1 MSEQEDKSSFSYTKV
16 IDLTRRAQR
25 EQHSEQ
31 QIQDIHEGSA
41 EDLCVRLDE
50 LSEIMRA
57 ALGAAGWDSLMPVQE
72 QVIPHILEGA
82 DLIVQSR
89 TGSGK
94 TGAFLLPLFERL
106 DSSRRVTQALVMAP
120 TRELAKQINE
130 VFEHMK
136 RATPET
142 RALDSVLVY
151 GGVDYRPQVRGLQDG
166 AQVVIGTPGRILD
179 HLSRGNA
186 DFRNL
191 DYVIFDEADEMLSM
205 GFYPDMQALRR
216 YLPAERCTLMFSA
229 TIPPRVRSLSR
240 DFLTEPRFISLSAGK
255 ESIETMEYRY
265 YVTDPMEKDR
275 VLVRL
280 FEIEN
285 PESAIVF
292 VNRKKDVEYLTT
304 FLRNYGYSADAIS
317 GDLSQKAREAALAR
331 THSGETRFLVATDVA
346 ARGIDI
352 SDLSHVFMYD
362 VPQDPEYLIH
372 RSGRTARAGKIGV
385 AVVLA
390 TVEDETDLIRS
401 AMRYGVPVAKCPV
414 PSPEEVSARVAERL
428 TVVLEKRFRK
438 RTDAAR
444 EHARQFVPLVEE
456 LAREEPEILAMLV
469 SDIAGNREQ
478 APQAKAPQPE
488 RLAAALEKR
497 FRNGTNMERER
508 AGQFVPLVRELARE
522 EPEILAMLARDI
534 GGSSV
539 QAPPQATQEKR
550 QGADKKRGRAPRRD
564 RKR

>member
-1 MSEQEDKSSFSYTKV
+1 MSDREDKSSFSYAKV

-25 EQHSEQ
+25 EQQNEQ
-31 QIQDIHEGSA
+31 QIQDIREGEG
-41 EDLCVRLDE
+41 EDLSGVSLDDLPE
-50 LSEIMRA
+50 TLRA
-57 ALGAAGWDSLMPVQE
+57 ALAAAGWDSLMPVQE
-72 QVIPHILEGA
+72 QAIPCILGGE

-106 DSSRRVTQALVMAP
+106 DSSRRVAQALIMAP
-120 TRELAKQINE
+120 TRELARQINE
-130 VFEHMK
+130 VFESMK
-136 RATPET
+136 QATPET

-151 GGVDYRPQVRGLQDG
+151 GGVDYRPQVQGLQGG
-166 AQVVIGTPGRILD
+166 AQIVIGTPGRILD
-179 HLSRGNA
+179 HLNRGNA
-186 DFRNL
+186 DFQHL
-191 DYVIFDEADEMLSM
+191 AYLVFDEADEMLSM

-216 YLPAERCTLMFSA
+216 YLPDERCTLMFSA
-229 TIPPRVRSLSR
+229 TIPPGIRSISR

-275 VLVRL
+275 VLARL

-304 FLRNYGYSADAIS
+304 FLRNYGYSADSIS

-331 THSGETRFLVATDVA
+331 THAGETRFLVATDVA

-372 RSGRTARAGKIGV
+372 RSGRTARAGKMGV

-401 AMRYGVPVAKCPV
+401 AMRYGVPVEKRSLPT
-414 PSPEEVSARVAERL
+414 PEDVSARV
-428 TVVLEKRFRK
+428 
-438 RTDAAR
+438 
-444 EHARQFVPLVEE
+444 
-456 LAREEPEILAMLV
+456 
-469 SDIAGNREQ
+469 S
-478 APQAKAPQPE
+478 E
-488 RLAAALEKR
+488 RLAAALESR
-497 FRNGTNMERER
+497 LRERTNMERER
-508 AGQFVPLVRELARE
+508 IRQFVPLVRKLARE
-522 EPEILAMLARDI
+522 QPEILAMLANDI
-534 GGSSV
+534 LGD
-539 QAPPQATQEKR
+539 QEE
-550 QGADKKRGRAPRRD
+550 GPRRKAKPGAAQNPVEKPPRSARRRD
-564 RKR
+564 GKR

>member
-1 MSEQEDKSSFSYTKV
+1 MTPRQAGAYCSGPPHKLSDIMNANDETPSSSYTKV

-25 EQHSEQ
+25 EQHSER
-31 QIQDIHEGSA
+31 QIQEIQEGVV
-41 EDLCVRLDE
+41 ERLPDASLE
-50 LSEIMRA
+50 NLPVKVQA
-57 ALGAAGWDSLMPVQE
+57 ALSAAGWDSLMPVQE
-72 QVIPHILEGA
+72 QVIPYILESA

-94 TGAFLLPLFERL
+94 TGAFLLPLFELL
-106 DSSRRVTQALVMAP
+106 DPSRRVTQALVMTP
-120 TRELAKQINE
+120 TRELAKQINH

-136 RATPET
+136 QATRET
-142 RALDSVLVY
+142 GALESVLVY
-151 GGVDYRPQVRGLQDG
+151 GGVEYGPQIKGLTEG
-166 AQVVIGTPGRILD
+166 AQVAIGTPGRILD

-186 DFRNL
+186 DLRQL
-191 DYVIFDEADEMLSM
+191 EYVIFDEADEMLSM
-205 GFYPDMQALRR
+205 GFYPDMQELRR

-255 ESIETMEYRY
+255 ESVETMEYRY

-280 FEIEN
+280 FEMEN

-292 VNRKKDVEYLTT
+292 VNRKRDVEYLTT

-372 RSGRTARAGKIGV
+372 RSGRTARAGKMGV

-401 AMRYGVPVAKCPV
+401 AMRYGVPVEKRPL
-414 PSPEEVSARVAERL
+414 PTPEDVSVRVAERL
-428 TVVLEKRFRK
+428 TVVLENRLRE
-438 RTDAAR
+438 RTNMER
-444 EHARQFVPLVEE
+444 ERARQFVPLVQE
-456 LAREEPEILAMLV
+456 LAREEPELLAMFV
-469 SDIAGNREQ
+469 SDIHMNRGQTVRREAKEDEQ
-478 APQAKAPQPE
+478 STG
-488 RLAAALEKR
+488 EKP
-497 FRNGTNMERER
+497 RNHTRHRG
-508 AGQFVPLVRELARE
+508 
-522 EPEILAMLARDI
+522 
-534 GGSSV
+534 
-539 QAPPQATQEKR
+539 
-550 QGADKKRGRAPRRD
+550 KKR
-564 RKR
+564 

>member
-1 MSEQEDKSSFSYTKV
+1 MFAERLPDASLDNLPVKV
-16 IDLTRRAQR
+16 
-25 EQHSEQ
+25 
-31 QIQDIHEGSA
+31 
-41 EDLCVRLDE
+41 
-50 LSEIMRA
+50 RA
-57 ALGAAGWDSLMPVQE
+57 ALGAAGWDTLMPVQE
-72 QVIPHILEGA
+72 QVIPYILEGA

-94 TGAFLLPLFERL
+94 TGAFLLPLFELL
-106 DSSRRVTQALVMAP
+106 DPSRRVAQALVMTP

-136 RATPET
+136 QANRET
-142 RALDSVLVY
+142 SALESVLVY
-151 GGVDYRPQVRGLQDG
+151 GGVEYGSQIRGLQAG

-186 DFRNL
+186 DLQQL

-285 PESAIVF
+285 PESAIIF
-292 VNRKKDVEYLTT
+292 VNRKRDVEYLTT

-317 GDLSQKAREAALAR
+317 GDLSQQAREAALAR
-331 THSGETRFLVATDVA
+331 THAGETRFLVATDVA

-401 AMRYGVPVAKCPV
+401 AMRYGVPVEKRPL
-414 PSPEEVSARVAERL
+414 PRPEEVSARVAERL
-428 TVVLEKRFRK
+428 TVVLENRLRE
-438 RTDAAR
+438 RTNMDR
-444 EHARQFVPLVEE
+444 ERDRQFVPLVQE
-456 LAREEPEILAMLV
+456 LAREEPELLAMFV
-469 SDIAGNREQ
+469 SDIHISKVQTAQTTQTTQTAQEEVKEAKSAGKKSRNR
-478 APQAKAPQPE
+478 
-488 RLAAALEKR
+488 
-497 FRNGTNMERER
+497 
-508 AGQFVPLVRELARE
+508 AR
-522 EPEILAMLARDI
+522 
-534 GGSSV
+534 S
-539 QAPPQATQEKR
+539 
-550 QGADKKRGRAPRRD
+550 RG
-564 RKR
+564 KNK

>member
-1 MSEQEDKSSFSYTKV
+1 MSEHEDKSSFSYAKV

-31 QIQDIHEGSA
+31 QIQDIQENAAQNLPGA
-41 EDLCVRLDE
+41 TLDALPE
-50 LSEIMRA
+50 TMRA

-106 DSSRRVTQALVMAP
+106 DPSRRVAQALVMAP

-136 RATPET
+136 QATPET

-166 AQVVIGTPGRILD
+166 AQVIIGTPGRILD

-186 DFRNL
+186 DFRTL
-191 DYVIFDEADEMLSM
+191 GYVIFDEADEMLSM
-205 GFYPDMQALRR
+205 GFYPDMQALKR
-216 YLPAERCTLMFSA
+216 YLPVERRTLMFSA

-240 DFLTEPRFISLSAGK
+240 DFLTEPRFISLSAGQ
-255 ESIETMEYRY
+255 ESVDTMEYRY

-304 FLRNYGYSADAIS
+304 FLQNYGYSADAIS
-317 GDLSQKAREAALAR
+317 GDLSQNAREAALAR
-331 THSGETRFLVATDVA
+331 THAGETRFLVATDVA

-372 RSGRTARAGKIGV
+372 RSGRTARAGKMGV

-401 AMRYGVPVAKCPV
+401 AMRYGVPVEKRPL
-414 PSPEEVSARVAERL
+414 PTQEDVSARVGERL
-428 TVVLEKRFRK
+428 TTLLEKRFRK
-438 RTDAAR
+438 RTNMDR
-444 EHARQFVPLVEE
+444 ERARQFVPLVRD

-469 SDIAGNREQ
+469 SDAAGNREQ
-478 APQAKAPQPE
+478 AARKQAKPE
-488 RLAAALEKR
+488 K
-497 FRNGTNMERER
+497 
-508 AGQFVPLVRELARE
+508 
-522 EPEILAMLARDI
+522 
-534 GGSSV
+534 
-539 QAPPQATQEKR
+539 K
-550 QGADKKRGRAPRRD
+550 QGAEKKSRNRAPRRD
-564 RKR
+564 KKR